1 METLRSALKE
11 MPIIAILRGIK
22 PEEVKDVAEVLIAAG
37 IRIIEIPLNSPKP
50 YKSLA
55 TLAQVGG
62 AQILSG
68 AGTVLTVEEVKA
80 VAETGVNLCI
90 SPNTNGAVIAA
101 AKREKLMSLPGA
113 ATPTEA
119 FVALHAGADGLK
131 MFPGEAMP
139 PVVVKAW
146 RAVVPPQTLLIPV
159 GGITPE
165 GMAAYR
171 AASADGFGIGSALYK
186 PGMDLEEL
194 KLRADAFVLAARAVA
209 A

>member
-1 METLRSALKE
+1 MDSLRAALKE

-22 PEEVKDVAEVLIAAG
+22 PEEVKDVAEILIVAG

-55 TLAQVGG
+55 NLAQFGG

-101 AKREKLMSLPGA
+101 AKREKLISLPGA
-113 ATPTEA
+113 ATPSEA

-131 MFPGEAMP
+131 MFPGESLP

-171 AASADGFGIGSALYK
+171 AASADGFGIGSSLYK

-194 KLRADAFVLAARAVA
+194 KLRAAAFVTAARAVA

>member
-1 METLRSALKE
+1 MESLRAALKE

-55 TLAQVGG
+55 NLAQVGG
-62 AQILSG
+62 AAILSG

-80 VAETGVNLCI
+80 VAETGVRMCI

-101 AKREKLMSLPGA
+101 AKRERLISLPGA
-113 ATPTEA
+113 ATPSEA

-131 MFPGEAMP
+131 MFPGESLP

-186 PGMDLEEL
+186 PGMDLDEL

>member
-1 METLRSALKE
+1 MDSLRAALKE

-37 IRIIEIPLNSPKP
+37 IRILEIPLNSPKP

-55 TLAQVGG
+55 NLAQVAG
-62 AQILSG
+62 AGILSG

-80 VAETGVNLCI
+80 VAETGVNMCI

-101 AKREKLMSLPGA
+101 AKRERLICLPGA
-113 ATPTEA
+113 ATPSEA

-131 MFPGEAMP
+131 MFPGESLP

-194 KLRADAFVLAARAVA
+194 KLRAQTFVTAARAVVA
-209 A
+209 